1 MSSPDTIEE
10 LYKEFGC
17 VYQTKYCEVRQVHDK
32 PHYIAM
38 IIRPLTQCEE
48 ESKGV
53 GGETTLTGSEIP
65 LPENAGL
72 VFLCNEQD
80 LTHLVQQIFQHLSD
94 TTLNQLARLLSEQ

>member
-1 MSSPDTIEE
+1 MSSINTIAE
-10 LYKEFGC
+10 LYKEFGY
-17 VYQTKYCEVRQVHDK
+17 VYRTKSCEVRQVHDE
-32 PHYIAM
+32 PHYVAM

-48 ESKGV
+48 ESQGV

-72 VFLCNEQD
+72 VFLCNEQG

-94 TTLNQLARLLSEQ
+94 TTLNQLARFLSEQ